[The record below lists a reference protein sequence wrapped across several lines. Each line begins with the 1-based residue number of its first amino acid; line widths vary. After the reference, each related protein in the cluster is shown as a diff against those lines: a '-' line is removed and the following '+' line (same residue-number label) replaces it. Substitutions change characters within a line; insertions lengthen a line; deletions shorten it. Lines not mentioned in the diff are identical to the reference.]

1 MFCRLHNSFYVS
13 VTQDPC
19 VTVDGREGRC
29 VPVNSCAWILT
40 KSLTEKDTFHKSECG
55 TLDDSTPLVCCR
67 KWTNLESCGYG
78 QSDDD
83 GMRRESEEFPWVV
96 DVLFKR
102 LGRNHLFK
110 CTGSLINREYV
121 LTAAHCVKD
130 MPFRLKPH
138 KVRVKRGQKFKE
150 YDVERFIVHPNYT
163 TDFNNKI
170 NDLAL
175 LKLAQTVDFTDQV
188 QPACL
193 PVDDV
198 SDQLPKSGQTVSI
211 YAAGPSRTDS
221 PRRDK
226 KLISM
231 QVRDPALCNRYYR
244 EVYLELASVQLC
256 VGGEIGRD
264 ACPGDSGGPLM
275 LKRETGK
282 LDNQIISTSQVRWY
296 QVGIVSLGP
305 QHCGGKIPG
314 IYVNLLNYIEWIEA
328 TVDTD

>member
-1 MFCRLHNSFYVS
+1 MLCRNGLFLSLTLNSLFSLS

-83 GMRRESEEFPWVV
+83 G
-96 DVLFKR
+96 
-102 LGRNHLFK
+102 
-110 CTGSLINREYV
+110 SLINREYV

-138 KVRVKRGQKFKE
+138 KVRVKRGKKFKE

-244 EVYLELASVQLC
+244 EVYLELAPAQLC

-275 LKRETGK
+275 LKRGTGK
-282 LDNQIISTSQVRWY
+282 LDNQITSTSQVRWY